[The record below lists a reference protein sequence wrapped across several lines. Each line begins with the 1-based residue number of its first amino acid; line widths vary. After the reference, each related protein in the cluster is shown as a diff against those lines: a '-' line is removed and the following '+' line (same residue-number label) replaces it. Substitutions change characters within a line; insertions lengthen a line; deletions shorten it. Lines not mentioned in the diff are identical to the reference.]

1 MNTEQSSLRDHP
13 GPSFRGATG
22 VRRERAFDLSLLAL
36 VSGQDASG
44 RRFEERTDISSIS
57 AQEVSFQLK
66 TRVLVGSKLVLN
78 LDVPRTL
85 ILEKPL
91 RLLLS
96 GSVVSA
102 SAEDGRGRRQNI
114 SALLDRT
121 YKLLSNS

>member
-1 MNTEQSSLRDHP
+1 MNTEQASQRTHP
-13 GPSFRGATG
+13 GPSFRSTPTG
-22 VRRERAFDLSLLAL
+22 RRERAFDLSLPVL

-57 AQEVSFQLK
+57 AQEVSFRLR
-66 TRVLVGSKLVLN
+66 TRILVGSKIVLN
-78 LDVPRTL
+78 LEVPRTL

-102 SAEDGRGRRQNI
+102 SAEDVRGRRQNI
-114 SALLDRT
+114 SAWLDRT
-121 YKLLSNS
+121 YKFLSNS

>member
-1 MNTEQSSLRDHP
+1 MNTELASQKDYP
-13 GPSFRGATG
+13 GPSFRGAPAG
-22 VRRERAFDLSLLAL
+22 RRERTFDLSLPTL

-57 AQEVSFQLK
+57 AQEVFFGLK
-66 TRVLVGSKLVLN
+66 TRILVGSRVVLN

-102 SAEDGRGRRQNI
+102 SAEDGRARRQNV
-114 SALLDRT
+114 SAQLDRT